1 MDIVFHSKS
10 LRDICESEEMLK
22 KHFGN
27 QVGESVKRRLADLRA
42 AASIT
47 DLAVGN
53 PRELATEIQPTMSVD
68 LPDDYRLIFRPNHLK
83 TPLDSDR
90 RVNWSAVT
98 RIKVMSIEQPH
109 D

>member
-1 MDIVFHSKS
+1 MDIAFNSKS
-10 LRDICESEEMLK
+10 LRDICESEEILK

-42 AASIT
+42 AASII
-47 DLAVGN
+47 DLAVGT
-53 PRELATEIQPTMSVD
+53 PGELPTEIQPTTAVD
-68 LPDDYRLIFRPNHLK
+68 LPDGYRLIVRPNHLK
-83 TPLDSDR
+83 TPLDSQR
-90 RVNWSAVT
+90 RTNWSAVT